1 MKKIAAIIVMAA
13 LLVPSVVTIN
23 AMTEDGTT
31 VGSTN
36 LNNPP
41 AKPTISG
48 PTSGETGT
56 SYTYTAVTTDP
67 DGDKVFYCFDWGDG
81 DEFCTNLYDSGEQIT
96 SSHTWDSD
104 GDYTV
109 TVKATDENGAESE
122 PATLKVSMPLTHS
135 KNINTHTV
143 LAEMGST
150 TWCPSC
156 PPADEKI
163 EELYESGEYPFYYVS
178 LVYDTNTVAQ
188 TRGSLWLRDAYIP
201 MLYLDGGYE
210 VVDDP
215 NMYGSYITEVSQRDA
230 NPISMN
236 VSAVWQ
242 GDAKIEVTVSATNE
256 GSQSYMG
263 HLRVYVTEIVSRWVN
278 QRGDPFHYA
287 FLDYAFNKY
296 VSIPAGET
304 YEETTT
310 WDGTEDHGG
319 ETFGDI
325 TPDNIMVI
333 GSISHWM
340 PHLEKNPWTEPK
352 NYRFFFAQYTDQA
365 AGTTVES

>member
-1 MKKIAAIIVMAA
+1 MKKAIAIFVMAA
-13 LLVPSVVTIN
+13 LLIPSAMAIN
-23 AMTEDGTT
+23 VSIKDGNI
-31 VGSTN
+31 GSTN

-150 TWCPSC
+150 TWCPGC

-163 EELYESGEYPFYYVS
+163 EELY
-178 LVYDTNTVAQ
+178 
-188 TRGSLWLRDAYIP
+188 
-201 MLYLDGGYE
+201 
-210 VVDDP
+210 
-215 NMYGSYITEVSQRDA
+215 
-230 NPISMN
+230 
-236 VSAVWQ
+236 
-242 GDAKIEVTVSATNE
+242 
-256 GSQSYMG
+256 
-263 HLRVYVTEIVSRWVN
+263 
-278 QRGDPFHYA
+278 
-287 FLDYAFNKY
+287 
-296 VSIPAGET
+296 
-304 YEETTT
+304 
-310 WDGTEDHGG
+310 
-319 ETFGDI
+319 
-325 TPDNIMVI
+325 
-333 GSISHWM
+333 
-340 PHLEKNPWTEPK
+340 
-352 NYRFFFAQYTDQA
+352 
-365 AGTTVES
+365 